1 MAASFACRQQGNP
14 YQCEALECQSAMKL
28 LMVNGPNYLRQ
39 SPPRGATI
47 ANAAYYRHTTPE
59 KCHAKAE
66 RSELHHLS
74 LGARNW
80 HSNPIFGKLSRGV
93 GGIRGRQ
100 KIGAECSGGMI
111 RTQQVKFVPT
121 IRTVSVGRHQW
132 NPQLDAFQVGIADF
146 FFLEP

>member
-59 KCHAKAE
+59 NAMPRPKEASYTTFLLALE
-66 RSELHHLS
+66 
-74 LGARNW
+74 
-80 HSNPIFGKLSRGV
+80 
-93 GGIRGRQ
+93 
-100 KIGAECSGGMI
+100 
-111 RTQQVKFVPT
+111 T
-121 IRTVSVGRHQW
+121 
-132 NPQLDAFQVGIADF
+132 GIATRYSGNCRAG
-146 FFLEP
+146 LAESGAGRKLAQSAREE